1 MAQNGAMPD
10 RATHFDMP
18 HDFRRQPLRRA
29 VAVGLMVTA
38 VTSVLPWIEGRSGFG
53 GPVAINGLAG
63 PGDGGFLIVFGIAL
77 TFVTLSRW
85 AAEAGAAPLRLL
97 PALLGAVLVLTVITA
112 HLDVA
117 TEIRG
122 IEFEGG
128 HVTATPH
135 LWLATGGALLMA
147 FAGFWLTVSDR
158 LRHGPWFRAGEVR
171 EAFARRNVVP
181 VAAGVVGALVGF
193 GAVLSVGARTFE
205 SELVLAFV
213 VAAIVGGIVGGW
225 AGYRVGRWLV
235 ITPPTRR

>member
-1 MAQNGAMPD
+1 MD
-10 RATHFDMP
+10 HATHVDVP
-18 HDFRRQPLRRA
+18 HDFRRQPLRRV
-29 VAVGLMVTA
+29 VAVGFGVTTVA
-38 VTSVLPWIEGRSGFG
+38 SILPWIEGTSGFG
-53 GPVAINGLAG
+53 GPVAINGLVG
-63 PGDGGFLIVFGIAL
+63 PGDGGFLIIFGIAL
-77 TFVTLSRW
+77 TFVVLSRW
-85 AAEAGAAPLRLL
+85 AAEARAALVRVL

-128 HVTATPH
+128 HVTTTAY
-135 LWLATGGALLMA
+135 LWAATGGALLMGL
-147 FAGFWLTVSDR
+147 AGVWLTFADR

-171 EAFARRNVVP
+171 ESFARRNVVP
-181 VAAGVVGALVGF
+181 VAAGIVGALVGF

-235 ITPPTRR
+235 ISPPVRPRR